1 MRAGLFSFD
10 KRIFD
15 TLQAD
20 REGPIVKLFFT
31 QINANFI
38 EKAKSV
44 IAQAFA
50 PSFASALA

>member
-1 MRAGLFSFD
+1 MRSGLFSFD
-10 KRIFD
+10 RRFFD

-20 REGPIVKLFFT
+20 RERSIVKLSFT

-38 EKAKSV
+38 AKAKSV
-44 IAQAFA
+44 IAQAFT